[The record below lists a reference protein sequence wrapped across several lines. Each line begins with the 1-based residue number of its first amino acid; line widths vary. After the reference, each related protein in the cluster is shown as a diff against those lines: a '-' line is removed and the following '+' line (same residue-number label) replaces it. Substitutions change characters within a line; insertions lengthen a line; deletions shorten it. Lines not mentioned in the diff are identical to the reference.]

1 MISQVALSL
10 VHSPVHS
17 HDSYISVAEKA
28 VEYGCDEICLKDMS
42 GTVSPSLI
50 AQLTTSLKKRF
61 PHIPVHYHGHCGP
74 NDTMVSIFEAAMA
87 GVDSVDV
94 AIEPLAWGK
103 GHPDVAAVR
112 KMLVENGFLVKDIDM
127 EAYRGLSSL
136 LTRQLSENMRYPDDT
151 DARRL
156 LAGSILPGGMIGSMI
171 SEMREIRELVS
182 MEDVLAEIEYVW
194 PRLGYP
200 PLVTPFSQYVR
211 NIALMNVLNLAKG
224 KPRWKS
230 IDKDSWNM
238 ILGRMGRL
246 PGQVCPEMTALAKE
260 KGYEFYNGDPS
271 ELYPNE
277 LVRFK
282 GMMPDE
288 ELLEFAMHDRRYR
301 TALLESERSGS
312 GNDLEPSGEV
322 VDL

>member
-1 MISQVALSL
+1 
-10 VHSPVHS
+10 
-17 HDSYISVAEKA
+17 
-28 VEYGCDEICLKDMS
+28 
-42 GTVSPSLI
+42 
-50 AQLTTSLKKRF
+50 
-61 PHIPVHYHGHCGP
+61 
-74 NDTMVSIFEAAMA
+74 
-87 GVDSVDV
+87 
-94 AIEPLAWGK
+94 
-103 GHPDVAAVR
+103 
-112 KMLVENGFLVKDIDM
+112 M